1 MREMFA
7 FIGTLRLTIFV
18 VPGPSLKRLKEL
30 GFNEGDC
37 VRALDACRGDV
48 ESAASW
54 LLLNAT
60 PSKKA
65 VRPTEAENKS
75 KLSGFEVS

>member
-1 MREMFA
+1 MSC
-7 FIGTLRLTIFV
+7 LLL
-18 VPGPSLKRLKEL
+18 GPSLKRLQEL
-30 GFNEGDC
+30 GFDEVDC

-54 LLLNAT
+54 LLLNAK
-60 PSKKA
+60 PSEKP
-65 VRPTEAENKS
+65 VQPTGTESKS